1 MSIPPTT
8 PPSSA
13 APAAPDAALL
23 AKATGGDQMAMI
35 ELLRRHG
42 PTVRSRIATKIS
54 PIWQSMIE
62 PDDVL
67 QVTYVEAVMDI
78 GRFQPRHEG
87 SFLAW
92 LTLLAEN
99 NLRDAIKE
107 LDRAKR
113 PSPRKRVESGPS
125 DESYVA
131 LVELMGVTLTTPS
144 IQAAKGEIKT
154 ALDAALDRMPPD
166 YARVIRLYD
175 LAGRSIEDVATDMGK
190 SHGAVFM
197 LRARAHDRLKQT
209 LGNESQ
215 FFSRTS

>member
-1 MSIPPTT
+1 MV
-8 PPSSA
+8 
-13 APAAPDAALL
+13 D
-23 AKATGGDQMAMI
+23 
-35 ELLRRHG
+35 
-42 PTVRSRIATKIS
+42 
-54 PIWQSMIE
+54 

-113 PSPRKRVESGPS
+113 PSPRKRVESGAT

-131 LVELMGVTLTTPS
+131 LVELMGATLTTPS
-144 IQAAKGEIKT
+144 IQAAKGEIRT
-154 ALDAALDRMPPD
+154 ALDAALDRLPPD
-166 YARVIRLYD
+166 YSRVIRLYD
-175 LAGRSIEDVATDMGK
+175 LGGRSVEDVSTDMGK
-190 SHGAVFM
+190 SQGAVFM
-197 LRARAHDRLKQT
+197 LRARAHERLKQVI
-209 LGNESQ
+209 GRESQ
-215 FFSRTS
+215 FFSRTT

>member
-1 MSIPPTT
+1 MTTPTPTPPT
-8 PPSSA
+8 
-13 APAAPDAALL
+13 DAELL
-23 AKATGGDQMAMI
+23 AKATGGDQPALV

-42 PTVRSRIATKIS
+42 PTVRARIAGKIS
-54 PIWQSMIE
+54 SIWQSMIE

-113 PSPRKRVESGPS
+113 PSPRKRVTAGPS

-131 LVELMGVTLTTPS
+131 LVELMGATLTTPS

-154 ALDAALDRMPPD
+154 ALDAALDRLPPD

-175 LAGRSIEDVATDMGK
+175 LAGKNIEEVCAEMGK
-190 SHGAVFM
+190 SQGAVFM
-197 LRARAHDRLKQT
+197 LRARAHDRLKQVIGT
-209 LGNESQ
+209 ESQ